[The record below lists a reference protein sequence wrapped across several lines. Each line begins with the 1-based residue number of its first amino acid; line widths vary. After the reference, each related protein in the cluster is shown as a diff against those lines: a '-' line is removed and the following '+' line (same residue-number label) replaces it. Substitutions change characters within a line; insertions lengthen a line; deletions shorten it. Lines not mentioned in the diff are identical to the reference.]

1 MNNDQNLLDREQII
15 TQSEQTKIN
24 LEEKIRYL
32 VKQLEDKDKQCK
44 NQINNIQ
51 KDNASE
57 QERMSKENK
66 EFLDEIN
73 KNKNQIKQ
81 IIDNNSHLKR
91 DFEETCTISEQTII
105 NLKQKIQSYHEI
117 LEQQKTFIK
126 VSFNSNNFKLTLI
139 LQIFK
144 YF

>member
-1 MNNDQNLLDREQII
+1 
-15 TQSEQTKIN
+15 
-24 LEEKIRYL
+24 
-32 VKQLEDKDKQCK
+32 
-44 NQINNIQ
+44 
-51 KDNASE
+51 
-57 QERMSKENK
+57 MSKENK

-91 DFEETCTISEQTII
+91 DFEETCTIQSEQNII

-144 YF
+144 YFKK

>member
-1 MNNDQNLLDREQII
+1 MQVSKKECQ
-15 TQSEQTKIN
+15 K
-24 LEEKIRYL
+24 KIRSFWMKL
-32 VKQLEDKDKQCK
+32 IK
-44 NQINNIQ
+44 I
-51 KDNASE
+51 
-57 QERMSKENK
+57 
-66 EFLDEIN
+66 
-73 KNKNQIKQ
+73 KNQIKQ

-126 VSFNSNNFKLTLI
+126 VSFNSYIFKLTLI